1 MSTSSQGAGPLQD
14 RPGSGGRGSAD
25 IEITV
30 AGTARVAVP
39 PELAT
44 LSLTVGV
51 ETRDQREALATTV
64 ELVRRLRARL
74 EELSAAPAGGVPG
87 GAGVAPVSWSSIQPI
102 RTASW
107 RYQEP
112 GREPGQ
118 ERTMHS
124 ASAPARVS
132 FVDFDALADF
142 VSEFG
147 AVAGAAVN
155 GVEWA
160 LTEATRDR
168 LEAAVLTVA
177 VERARTRATAIAH
190 ASGALNVRFVSI
202 ADPGLLAPEPPT
214 GARMYA
220 RDEAMSVAGGVGSA
234 GAPTPEDIVIET
246 TLHAR
251 FVAS

>member
-1 MSTSSQGAGPLQD
+1 MSTPAQP
-14 RPGSGGRGSAD
+14 RPAAADGSGRSAD
-25 IEITV
+25 VEITV

-51 ETRDQREALATTV
+51 ETFEQREALATTV

-74 EELSAAPAGGVPG
+74 EELSAVPTG
-87 GAGVAPVSWSSIQPI
+87 EGRVAPVSSSSIQPI
-102 RTASW
+102 RTSSW

-112 GREPGQ
+112 GPGPGQ
-118 ERTMHS
+118 ERTIHS
-124 ASAPARVS
+124 ASAAARVT
-132 FVDFDALADF
+132 FVDFEALADF
-142 VSEFG
+142 VSDVG
-147 AVAGAAVN
+147 ATTGVAVN

-160 LTEATRDR
+160 LSEPTRDR

-202 ADPGLLAPEPPT
+202 ADPGLLNPEPPT
-214 GARMYA
+214 GARMFA
-220 RDEAMSVAGGVGSA
+220 MRDEALSGAGGVASA

-251 FVAS
+251 FIAG